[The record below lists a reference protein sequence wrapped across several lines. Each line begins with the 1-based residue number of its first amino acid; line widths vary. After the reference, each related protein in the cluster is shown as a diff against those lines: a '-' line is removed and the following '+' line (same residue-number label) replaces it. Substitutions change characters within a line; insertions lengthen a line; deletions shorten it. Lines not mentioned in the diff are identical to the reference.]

1 MLRIEKVSKSF
12 KKGIL
17 AKEKTTAVCEVS
29 LNIEEGQTIGILGN
43 SGCGKTTLSR
53 MLTGI
58 LPPDEG
64 TIFYKG
70 KDIYKMQASWQK
82 QYHREVQLIFQN
94 PESSLNPSLT
104 ILGNLLIPMD
114 IHYPHL
120 TKEVKLKKLEE
131 LMVQLGIR
139 QHLLSRYPHQ
149 ISGGEAQRIVLCRA
163 LALEPKVMIFDESTA
178 MLDVSVQAQIITLL
192 KELQQQFHLTYIYI
206 THDLELISII
216 TEILVVMK
224 EGRIVEQGRTYDI
237 MQGAKHPYTRTLIEA
252 FKNWEDEV

>member
-1 MLRIEKVSKSF
+1 MIRIEKVSKSF

-17 AKEKTTAVCEVS
+17 AKAKTKAVREVS
-29 LNIEEGQTIGILGN
+29 LEIKRGQTIGIVGN

-53 MLTGI
+53 MLMGI

-64 TIFYKG
+64 TISYKG
-70 KDIYKMQASWQK
+70 KNIYKMQATQKK

-104 ILGNLLIPMD
+104 VLENLLIPMA
-114 IHYPHL
+114 IHDTHL
-120 TKEVKLKKLEE
+120 TQAAKMQKLEG
-131 LMVQLGIR
+131 LMAQLGIGH
-139 QHLLSRYPHQ
+139 HLLGRYPHQ

-163 LALEPKVMIFDESTA
+163 LSLDPQVIIFDESTA

-192 KELQQQFHLTYIYI
+192 KGLQEQLHLTYIYI
-206 THDLELISII
+206 THDLELITLIA
-216 TEILVVMK
+216 EELVVMK
-224 EGRIVEQGRTYDI
+224 EGQIVEQGKTYEI

-252 FKNWEDEV
+252 FKNWEDEE